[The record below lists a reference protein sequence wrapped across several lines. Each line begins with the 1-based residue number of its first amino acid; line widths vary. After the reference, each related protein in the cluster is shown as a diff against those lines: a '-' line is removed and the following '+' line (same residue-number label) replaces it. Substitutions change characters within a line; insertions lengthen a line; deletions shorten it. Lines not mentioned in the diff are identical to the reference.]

1 VTQPPAPGRALP
13 LGLLAIGLA
22 LFLDRLATWV
32 GSEAPI
38 SVPALGGAVAGGLL
52 LLGFAL
58 LARAARGG
66 PRTNS
71 PAPADDRVDA
81 IARAVEGLADRL
93 AAGDRQADERR
104 VAVAEI
110 RLAMDEGRLE
120 VATRLVDRFRAD
132 HPDAAQGEALA
143 NELSSALLTRV
154 AEVRSRLDASR
165 AAGDADRVMDLRDEL
180 GPLLSPDQR
189 GDLDRETLTWVMLLI
204 QKRLRAGTVRGDV
217 AALAARV
224 ADRFGDTV
232 EGASLRASL
241 PTLRRSAGLCPRCA
255 RPYTGSGDSCPA
267 CRAAGSAPA

>member
-1 VTQPPAPGRALP
+1 
-13 LGLLAIGLA
+13 
-22 LFLDRLATWV
+22 
-32 GSEAPI
+32 
-38 SVPALGGAVAGGLL
+38 
-52 LLGFAL
+52 
-58 LARAARGG
+58 
-66 PRTNS
+66 
-71 PAPADDRVDA
+71 
-81 IARAVEGLADRL
+81 
-93 AAGDRQADERR
+93 
-104 VAVAEI
+104 
-110 RLAMDEGRLE
+110 MDEGRLE

-132 HPDAAQGEALA
+132 HPEAPQGEILA
-143 NELSSALLTRV
+143 SELSSVLLSRV

-255 RPYTGSGDSCPA
+255 RPYTGAGDACPA
-267 CRAAGSAPA
+267 CRAAGTPTT